1 MEHLQSLSFLN
12 ILFYGLNVFWVIEF
26 FIFNNRQQ
34 RGRFQENKSFYW
46 LSFAILLTIGLTLL
60 LNRNDVGRYV
70 EAPFY
75 QVIQM
80 IALGFYTVGLLLRYT
95 SSMILGKHFT
105 RHVRVDKNM
114 ILASTGPYRF
124 LRHPLYVGLW
134 LITLAFPL
142 FVGNWISF
150 LFGLIVL
157 TSLLLVRMRFE
168 ERALTTLHPEYQ
180 SWKRKR
186 YRFIP
191 FIF

>member
-114 ILASTGPYRF
+114 ILASTGPYRY

-142 FVGNWISF
+142 YVGNWISF
-150 LFGLIVL
+150 LFGLVVL

-180 SWKRKR
+180 SWKKKR
-186 YRFIP
+186 YRLIP